1 MIESMYH
8 FIFFVA
14 ACLNSCIS
22 MINRNKQ
29 GMLHAILKKSNIV
42 EVCLSTEHK
51 SSYEIRPDV
60 DLHAGNNKRTLA
72 S

>member
-1 MIESMYH
+1 
-8 FIFFVA
+8 
-14 ACLNSCIS
+14 
-22 MINRNKQ
+22 
-29 GMLHAILKKSNIV
+29 MLHAILKKSNIV
-42 EVCLSTEHK
+42 EVCLSTERK